1 MNYPKPDPDAP
12 LGSPQH
18 PIHASTL
25 ARIVDA
31 TDYTPPGGGVWAKT
45 VAGTAFHQRQADVCN
60 GAPHKTAAQYLDAAL
75 AEERGP
81 IAWGRH
87 THDTLAREIE
97 AWSRAIDLVHRP
109 SARTACKAEVA
120 FRFHDESTGLWYE
133 GELDEVQFVGTNK
146 QITGVGVTDYKTGE
160 KAPDTRL
167 HPQHHLY
174 CLGVLYGV
182 LSIGVPYHAEVHLLD
197 WSGETGD
204 PWRLNLWPQAF
215 RYFHI
220 TSLLARGSWNML
232 ALATD
237 GSLMSEPN
245 SREYIRKLTKQLLDA
260 QPQRVAVAVTAK
272 PTIETETMGNPQ
284 TAANPF
290 KKATKAAAKLRL
302 ALIGPSGSG
311 KTYTALKIATSL
323 GKRVAVIDTERGS
336 AAKYADEFSFDV
348 VELERFEPLAYC
360 DLIVAGAEQYDVI
373 VIDSLSH
380 AWAGPGGVLEFVD
393 AKNGNGGSNKFAA
406 WRDATPMHNELVNTI
421 LAAKCHIIA
430 TMRSKMEYVQ
440 EKDERGKVTIRKV
453 GMQPVQ
459 REGMEYEFDVI
470 GDLDAATMTVS
481 KTRCKALHDRRFVQ
495 PGADVAKL
503 LSEWLGASTAAPAP
517 APAPEQPAAPQ
528 YSWGEPRGEGF
539 ATDAQI
545 KRLKANCAA
554 MGVGETKCLARIIQL
569 AGEFGTAGI
578 ASVAEIP
585 FPVATKIVIKVEEA
599 LKAKGIPRPERE
611 KTEAER
617 VEEQVRQIVGE
628 LRTKRAKE
636 LAELVRNSPLS
647 ANEII
652 DIMAN
657 EAAPNMQFSALAEPQ
672 QEQVLHTIKQ
682 AAQAAAD
689 RVALAANGNGHH

>member
-215 RYFHI
+215 RYFHLP
-220 TSLLARGSWNML
+220 SLLARGSWNML

-284 TAANPF
+284 TTAIIPAQNHKVALEVSENIDVFQLGEVFSKSKFFKDCADANQAVVKILAGRELGLPPF
-290 KKATKAAAKLRL
+290 QSMSGIHVIQGKATMGATLIAARIK
-302 ALIGPSGSG
+302 GSG
-311 KTYTALKIATSL
+311 KYDYTVNQMADTKCEVEFFELRD
-323 GKRVAVIDTERGS
+323 GKRISIGKSEFSDADARKAGTQNMGKFPRNMLFARAISNGAKWFTPDIFGGPIYVPEEMQQDEPVAEPIKPVAVE
-336 AAKYADEFSFDV
+336 V
-348 VELERFEPLAYC
+348 
-360 DLIVAGAEQYDVI
+360 
-373 VIDSLSH
+373 
-380 AWAGPGGVLEFVD
+380 
-393 AKNGNGGSNKFAA
+393 
-406 WRDATPMHNELVNTI
+406 
-421 LAAKCHIIA
+421 
-430 TMRSKMEYVQ
+430 
-440 EKDERGKVTIRKV
+440 
-453 GMQPVQ
+453 
-459 REGMEYEFDVI
+459 
-470 GDLDAATMTVS
+470 
-481 KTRCKALHDRRFVQ
+481 
-495 PGADVAKL
+495 
-503 LSEWLGASTAAPAP
+503 

>member
-87 THDTLAREIE
+87 THETLAREIE
-97 AWSRAIDLVHRP
+97 AWSRTIDLVHRP

-133 GELDEVQFVGTNK
+133 GELDEVQFGGTNK

-215 RYFHI
+215 RYFHLP
-220 TSLLARGSWNML
+220 SLLARGSWNML

-284 TAANPF
+284 TTAIIPAQNHKVALEVSENIDVFQLGEVFSKSKFFKDCADANQAVVKILAGRELGLPPF
-290 KKATKAAAKLRL
+290 QSMSGIHVIQGKATMGATLIAARIK
-302 ALIGPSGSG
+302 GSG
-311 KTYTALKIATSL
+311 KYDYTVNQMADTKCEVEFFELRD
-323 GKRVAVIDTERGS
+323 GKRISIGKSEFSDADARKAGTQNMGKFPRNMLFARAISNGAKWFTPDIFGGPIYVPEEMQQDEPAAEPIKSVAVE
-336 AAKYADEFSFDV
+336 V
-348 VELERFEPLAYC
+348 
-360 DLIVAGAEQYDVI
+360 
-373 VIDSLSH
+373 
-380 AWAGPGGVLEFVD
+380 
-393 AKNGNGGSNKFAA
+393 
-406 WRDATPMHNELVNTI
+406 
-421 LAAKCHIIA
+421 
-430 TMRSKMEYVQ
+430 
-440 EKDERGKVTIRKV
+440 
-453 GMQPVQ
+453 
-459 REGMEYEFDVI
+459 
-470 GDLDAATMTVS
+470 
-481 KTRCKALHDRRFVQ
+481 
-495 PGADVAKL
+495 
-503 LSEWLGASTAAPAP
+503 
-517 APAPEQPAAPQ
+517 APAPEQPVAPQ
-528 YSWGEPRGEGF
+528 FTWGEPRGEGF

-545 KRLKANCAA
+545 KRIKANCDAL
-554 MGVGETKCLARIIQL
+554 G
-569 AGEFGTAGI
+569 FGPKKVLVTAVNLGAPKEI
-578 ASVAEIP
+578 TSVADVTEK
-585 FPVATKIVIKVEEA
+585 VATQLVLKLDA
-599 LKAKGIPRPERE
+599 LLKSTETPRPERE

-682 AAQAAAD
+682 AAQFAAE
-689 RVALAANGNGHH
+689 RVAMAASNGNGHH